1 MTFIG
6 KGQKNINLGFFVKI
20 NLTFL
25 SSVADKTSEFR
36 KQGTYK
42 LGKPSKK
49 NNKCYIPGGD
59 RGLGLYDWDWEMGNG
74 KKRVLPQEMTV

>member
-49 NNKCYIPGGD
+49 NNKCYIPGG
-59 RGLGLYDWDWEMGNG
+59 GIGDWDCMTGIGKWEMG
-74 KKRVLPQEMTV
+74 KREYYPRR